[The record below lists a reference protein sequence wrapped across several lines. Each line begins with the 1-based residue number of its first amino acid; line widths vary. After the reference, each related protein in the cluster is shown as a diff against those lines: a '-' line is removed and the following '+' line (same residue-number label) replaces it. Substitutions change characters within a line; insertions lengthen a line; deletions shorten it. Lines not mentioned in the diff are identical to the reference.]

1 VKAEI
6 QGRHIRKKELKG
18 FLEELQS
25 LDDATQAQIE
35 DIFSDMGTVTVYE
48 ITGKQDDCIK
58 AAGEC
63 LSGCG
68 KRIMLLFGGLESKAP
83 VADISDK
90 DQWSWLN
97 ELSLNAGWQVRSREP
112 FSRIVIIA
120 ERQVLRFDEPLM
132 LTYGDVLRSSKG
144 CYLKLVPFAAGGTSI
159 CYKAVDG
166 RGEPVLI
173 KEVYPMS
180 LGRRLTRRGGKLEA
194 AGSSAAKAETVMK
207 RLGEQIEKSRA
218 EKKLERELV
227 QRGFEFFEPNY
238 DYFEANNTFYTVYRD
253 YGKGTLDSLVG
264 KLDLRQAAVLT
275 KRILEALEE
284 LHKAGYLHL
293 DISPENI
300 LLGANVDG
308 VPMLKF
314 IDLGSL
320 IKVGEVMERDTF
332 PCKDGYSPFELFSA
346 PSSGEA
352 RLLIGKHTDT
362 FSVGAVFYHLI
373 TGNYVSWDI
382 CRSGAKN
389 IVSKFDPAI
398 ENSLSRM
405 ITFPIRKT
413 KDGNDYSGIS
423 IGEKHGLSPRV
434 IEGAGALLARSIS
447 NNPARRFADAAGMSA
462 AIDELIEL
470 IDGCRFWFEKMDMPF
485 GFMGYEC
492 DGLGEV
498 SAIRPE
504 EIIREDEERRKKLAE
519 KEHIFKPEDIRKAL
533 LEKKSFIIDK
543 GSSEHMLENIEC
555 YIDRYGSE
563 YSEILFVDERN
574 ATTNLFS
581 KTDSG
586 EHGNVVRPMCD
597 GKTLIVFCGRED
609 LPQNGIVHM
618 VVGEEYRYSLQY
630 MPKRGSEPH
639 VILCRPAYK
648 GMMRR
653 YFWPVGTAL
662 LSVLIVAMLGTALI
676 FGGYN
681 DILGAFMAP
690 DAYVHMETA
699 DGVVLNEG
707 TEYGAMIGNARG
719 AMSEAVLFGNSNS
732 HHFDEDDIGFP
743 AYCVVTFGWL
753 PCAVAALAVVGSLW
767 GLIRLSKNSRLS
779 QTCVAVLAAD
789 IVIPLLSGLTLIP
802 GIFPADMN
810 IEQCFTRCIIL
821 AVAAAAF
828 GVAKLW
834 KCEKISFWKM
844 LGMMAMAAAA
854 RVYYEAFYVTD
865 AFAGGGYYTDVQVIM
880 SAAAAVLLI
889 ALFRMSVGETVESI
903 KE

>member
-1 VKAEI
+1 MKADI
-6 QGRHIRKKELKG
+6 QGKHIRKKELKG
-18 FLEELQS
+18 FLEGLKD

-35 DIFSDMGTVTVYE
+35 DIFSEMGTVTLYE
-48 ITGKQDDCIK
+48 ITGRQDDCIK

-63 LSGCG
+63 LNGCG
-68 KRIMLLFGGLESKAP
+68 KRVMLFFGALKSENP
-83 VADISDK
+83 VTDISDK
-90 DQWSWLN
+90 DQWKWLD
-97 ELSLNAGWQVRSREP
+97 ELRLNAGWQIRSHES

-144 CYLKLVPFAAGGTSI
+144 CYLRLVPFAAGGTSI

-180 LGRRLTRRGGKLEA
+180 LGRRLTRRDGKLEA
-194 AGSSAAKAETVMK
+194 AGTSAAKAEAVAK
-207 RLGEQIEKSRA
+207 RLREQIDKSRR

-264 KLDLRQAAVLT
+264 KLDLRQAAVLI

-320 IKVGEVMERDTF
+320 IKADEVMERDAF

-352 RLLIGKHTDT
+352 RSLIGKHTDT
-362 FSVGAVFYHLI
+362 FSVGAVFYHLV

-382 CRSGAKN
+382 CRSGAKD
-389 IVSKFDPAI
+389 IVTKFDSAI
-398 ENSLSRM
+398 ENSLSKM
-405 ITFPIRKT
+405 ITFPIRE
-413 KDGNDYSGIS
+413 NVNYSGIS
-423 IGEKHGLSPRV
+423 ISEKHGLSPRV
-434 IEGAGALLARSIS
+434 IEGVGSLLARSIC
-447 NNPARRFADAAGMSA
+447 NNPRRRFEDAADMSA
-462 AIDELIEL
+462 AVDELIAL
-470 IDGCRFWFEKMDMPF
+470 IDSCSFWFEKMYMPF
-485 GFMGYEC
+485 GFMGYE
-492 DGLGEV
+492 
-498 SAIRPE
+498 PE
-504 EIIREDEERRKKLAE
+504 EANIFSSADPEDIIREEEERKKKLAE
-519 KEHIFKPEDIRKAL
+519 KEHPFKPDDIRKVL
-533 LEKKSFIIDK
+533 LEKKSFVIDK
-543 GSSEHMLENIEC
+543 GSSERILENVEY

-574 ATTNLFS
+574 ASTNLFS
-581 KTDSG
+581 KSDSG

-597 GKTLIVFCGRED
+597 GKTLIIFCGRDD
-609 LPQNGIVHM
+609 LPKNGIVHM
-618 VVGEEYRYSLQY
+618 MVGDEYRYSLQY

-662 LSVLIVAMLGTALI
+662 LSVLIVAMLGIALM

-681 DILGAFMAP
+681 DIFGAFMAP

-719 AMSEAVLFGNSNS
+719 ATSEA
-732 HHFDEDDIGFP
+732 
-743 AYCVVTFGWL
+743 
-753 PCAVAALAVVGSLW
+753 
-767 GLIRLSKNSRLS
+767 
-779 QTCVAVLAAD
+779 
-789 IVIPLLSGLTLIP
+789 
-802 GIFPADMN
+802 
-810 IEQCFTRCIIL
+810 
-821 AVAAAAF
+821 
-828 GVAKLW
+828 
-834 KCEKISFWKM
+834 
-844 LGMMAMAAAA
+844 
-854 RVYYEAFYVTD
+854 
-865 AFAGGGYYTDVQVIM
+865 
-880 SAAAAVLLI
+880 
-889 ALFRMSVGETVESI
+889 
-903 KE
+903 